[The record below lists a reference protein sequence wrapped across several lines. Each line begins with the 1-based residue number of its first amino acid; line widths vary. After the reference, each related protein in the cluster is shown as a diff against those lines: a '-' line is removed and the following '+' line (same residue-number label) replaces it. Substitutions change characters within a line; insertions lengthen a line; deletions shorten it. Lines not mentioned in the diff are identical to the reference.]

1 MPAEEMDFE
10 IGIFGKFWT
19 YMTLTLTFTFN
30 QVIGHTIVYQYFL
43 CTDGRTDGRTLRSTL
58 LHRSSSSKN
67 MP

>member
-19 YMTLTLTFTFN
+19 SMTLTFTIN

-43 CTDGRTDGRTLRSTL
+43 WTDGRKYG
-58 LHRSSSSKN
+58 N
-67 MP
+67 